1 MDGRSP
7 ARNPKVVSAR
17 LAGGEVL
24 LLHLESG
31 AYHEL
36 NAMGGIIWDLLE
48 GDRSPSE
55 IAEGIR
61 DRVDD
66 PPDDLEEVVTRFLE
80 YLRERDLL
88 GD

>member
-1 MDGRSP
+1 MEGRSP

-17 LAGGEVL
+17 LAQGEVL

-55 IAEGIR
+55 IAEEIR
-61 DRVDD
+61 GRVDD
-66 PPDDLEEVVTRFLE
+66 PPDDLEEIVIRFLD